1 MKTQFQWGNG
11 VKYSSNFQFLN
22 VLALR
27 HEEPILATY
36 NVEDG
41 PQPLIERQLHTFW
54 IILFALI
61 ASFWIFYGLR
71 GVIGLL
77 HLPSLKDFSPAAG
90 ENLPRI
96 SMVFAARDEQEKLPF
111 AVQTLS
117 TLSYR
122 NLEIIAVDDRSQD
135 KTPAILDDAARSDRR
150 LRVIHVKELPE
161 GWLGKP
167 HALQKAYEASTG
179 EWLLFTDADVRFAPD
194 ALARAMTLVQT
205 RRLDHLTLLFDVDR
219 DGFWETVLLAFFGLA
234 MHLANESHHVS
245 NPNSRAYLGVGA
257 FQLVRRSA
265 YEACGT
271 HKRLAMEVVDD
282 MKLGKILKLG
292 GYRSCVGTG
301 VGFLAVRWQSG
312 FGNLIRG
319 VTKNFFA
326 GVGYSIPLA
335 TLAIVAMLLTNFAPF
350 VGVIFG
356 HGWVRILAGISVAVA
371 LLFHVLVDLGAKI
384 SPLYALTHPI
394 GALIFCWMLL
404 RSMIVTLRQG
414 GVIWRDT
421 FYKLADLKKGVV

>member
-1 MKTQFQWGNG
+1 
-11 VKYSSNFQFLN
+11 
-22 VLALR
+22 
-27 HEEPILATY
+27 
-36 NVEDG
+36 
-41 PQPLIERQLHTFW
+41 LHTFW
-54 IILFALI
+54 TILFALI
-61 ASFWIFYGLR
+61 ACFWVFYGLR
-71 GVIGLL
+71 GAIALL
-77 HLPSLKDFSPAAG
+77 RLPALKDFPPTAG

-96 SMVFAARDEQEKLPF
+96 SMVFAARDEEEKLPL
-111 AVQTLS
+111 AVKTLS
-117 TLSYR
+117 TIAYP
-122 NLEIIAVDDRSQD
+122 NLEIIAVDDRSRD
-135 KTPAILDDAARSDRR
+135 KTATILDDAARNDAR
-150 LRVIHVKELPE
+150 LRVIHVTELPE

-194 ALARAMTLVQT
+194 ALARAMKLVQS
-205 RRLDHLTLLFDVDR
+205 RDLDHLTLLFDVDR

-257 FQLVRRSA
+257 FQLIRRSA

-292 GYRSCVGTG
+292 GYRCCVGTG

-312 FGNLIRG
+312 FRNLIRG

-326 GVGYSIPLA
+326 GVGYSVPLA
-335 TLAIVAMLLTNFAPF
+335 TVALVGMLLTNFAPF

-356 HGWVRILAGISVAVA
+356 HGWVRILAGVSVAIA

-414 GVIWRDT
+414 GVMWRDT
-421 FYKLADLKKGVV
+421 FYKLEDLKKGVV

>member
-1 MKTQFQWGNG
+1 
-11 VKYSSNFQFLN
+11 V
-22 VLALR
+22 
-27 HEEPILATY
+27 
-36 NVEDG
+36 
-41 PQPLIERQLHTFW
+41 HTFW

-61 ASFWIFYGLR
+61 ACFWLFYGLR
-71 GVIGLL
+71 GAMGLL
-77 HLPSLKDFSPAAG
+77 SLPHLNDFPPREGQSFPRVSL
-90 ENLPRI
+90 I
-96 SMVFAARDEQEKLPF
+96 FAARDEQEKLPL

-117 TLSYR
+117 AISYP

-135 KTPAILDDAARSDRR
+135 KTPAILDDAAQRDARI
-150 LRVIHVKELPE
+150 RVIHVKDLPK

-194 ALARAMTLVQT
+194 ALSRAMTLVQT
-205 RRLDHLTLLFDVDR
+205 RDLDHLTLFGDVDR
-219 DGFWETVLLAFFGLA
+219 EGFWETVLLTFFGLA
-234 MHLANESHHVS
+234 MHIAGESHRVS
-245 NPNSRAYLGVGA
+245 NPNSRAYLGIGA
-257 FQLVRRSA
+257 FQLVRRTA

-292 GYRSCVGTG
+292 GYRSCVGVA
-301 VGFLAVRWQSG
+301 VGFLAIRWQSG
-312 FGNLIRG
+312 FRNLIRG

-326 GVGYSIPLA
+326 ALNYSVPLA
-335 TLAIVAMLLTNFAPF
+335 VAAITSMLLTNFAPF

-356 HGWVRILAGISVAVA
+356 HGWVRILAGISVAIA
-371 LLFHVLVDLGAKI
+371 LLFHVFVDIGVKI

-394 GALIFCWMLL
+394 GALIFCWMIL

-421 FYKLADLKKGVV
+421 FYKLSDLTKGVV